1 LFAGVPGP
9 ALQQPRFSGP
19 LAPGT
24 RPRHR
29 FGLRLW
35 TQTINDEVVRQPAVL
50 DARPR
55 LRFEE
60 RLESEGDGW
69 QRLQPDNAISVDG
82 FCVRSLELSASS
94 GQGALIGVNVPDFAI
109 TTSLIVRELFSD
121 VIPPR

>member
-35 TQTINDEVVRQPAVL
+35 TQTINDEVVRQRL

-60 RLESEGDGW
+60 RLEIEGDGW
-69 QRLQPDNAISVDG
+69 QRLRPDNAISVDG
-82 FCVRSLELSASS
+82 FYVRSVELSASS